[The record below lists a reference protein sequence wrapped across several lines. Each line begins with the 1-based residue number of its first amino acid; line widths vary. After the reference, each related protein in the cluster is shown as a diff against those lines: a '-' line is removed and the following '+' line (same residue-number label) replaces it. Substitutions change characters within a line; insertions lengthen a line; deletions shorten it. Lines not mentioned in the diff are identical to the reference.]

1 MTLSIE
7 TLARIDAQDWMGG
20 LDPFPDREAL
30 ALALAGDTF
39 ACWIEDNIKVTFE
52 LDDDEEF
59 PMNTDERAEYARV
72 FTQTARGELNYIVR
86 EIEAYDDANSVV
98 GLAHWASYLIN
109 SDPSGL
115 TPEDTAEIAQ
125 WMKYWNIESV
135 EGIVPDVATNEAREP
150 FAAYVPA
157 IGVAG
162 SCLPYYVT
170 FIGN

>member
-7 TLARIDAQDWMGG
+7 ARARIAAQDWMGG
-20 LDPFPDREAL
+20 LDPFNDREAL

-39 ACWIEDNIKVTFE
+39 ACWIEDDIRLTLE

-59 PMNTDERAEYARV
+59 PMNTDERAEYARE
-72 FTQTARGELNYIVR
+72 FTQTARGELNYIIR
-86 EIEAYDDANSVV
+86 EIEAYNDANSVV
-98 GLAHWASYLIN
+98 GLASWASYLIN

-135 EGIVPDVATNEAREP
+135 EGIVNDIATNDAHEP
-150 FAAYVPA
+150 FYSSVRPS
-157 IGVAG
+157 GVYG
-162 SCLPYYVT
+162 SVFMYYVV
-170 FIGN
+170 FNA